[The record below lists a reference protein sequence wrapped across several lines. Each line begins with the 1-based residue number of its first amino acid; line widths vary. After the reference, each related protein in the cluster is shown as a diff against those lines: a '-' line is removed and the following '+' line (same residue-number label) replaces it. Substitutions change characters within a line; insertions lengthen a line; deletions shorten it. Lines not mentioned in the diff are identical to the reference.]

1 MFFQQSATEHIIT
14 IPSLNTTVT
23 VVKVPSSGHSL
34 PIAAIVGIAVGC
46 IILGVV
52 AVLALLFFLKKRPF
66 VKPKNEANPPEEPPV
81 EMTEYNFEG
90 KPELGDTAMPPKP
103 PTEMAGVAVEYYP
116 PDKNAREL
124 ESPTPDVVYEMLGDT
139 PGVQELHAVDSP
151 AHSPRSPASQISR
164 ASGTISPVSDRGGR
178 IVSGMSE
185 STI

>member
-1 MFFQQSATEHIIT
+1 MT
-14 IPSLNTTVT
+14 IVPRPS
-23 VVKVPSSGHSL
+23 PGHSL

-66 VKPKNEANPPEEPPV
+66 AKKKEEAKSSGDAPI
-81 EMTEYNFEG
+81 EMTEHTPYDG
-90 KPELGDTAMPPKP
+90 KPELGDTALPPKP
-103 PTEMAGVAVEYYP
+103 PAEMNAVAVEYYP

-124 ESPTPDVVYEMLGDT
+124 ESPRPNVVYEMAGDT
-139 PGVQELHAVDSP
+139 PEVQELHAVDSA

-164 ASGTISPVSDRGGR
+164 LSGTVSPVSDRGERGER

-185 STI
+185 SSTL